1 MKYLY
6 LIIAIVSEIFATTY
20 LKKSEGF
27 SLWKPT
33 LLCVIGYLI
42 AFYFLS
48 LTLKT
53 MPVGVAY
60 ALWSG
65 IGIVFITL
73 VGLFIFKQTP
83 DLPAIIGITLIVA
96 GVLVINLF
104 SKMSTH

>member
-6 LIIAIVSEIFATTY
+6 LIIAIVCEIFATTY

-33 LLCVIGYLI
+33 LICVIGYLV

-48 LTLKT
+48 LTLKS

-83 DLPAIIGITLIVA
+83 DLPAILGITLIVA

-104 SKMSTH
+104 SKMSAH